1 MKTLFWFLVGVGALF
16 MALPFLALIADRMQ
30 AEPGQAYLIFCF
42 IGVISLFVAL
52 LLINHYPQRWQERIE
67 EEREA
72 AHQQRM
78 RRYYD

>member
-1 MKTLFWFLVGVGALF
+1 
-16 MALPFLALIADRMQ
+16 MQ

-52 LLINHYPQRWQERIE
+52 LLMNHYPQRWQERIE
-67 EEREA
+67 EEQEA
-72 AHQQRM
+72 AHQQRI